1 MGRAGK
7 SKQKVAPKGKERR
20 KLEKLDRSE
29 AAKLPHDHE
38 WPPPI
43 DDPRLT
49 DYFWRDPEPDCTGVL
64 SGDRIRA
71 YQYATG
77 RMIRPFQEQH
87 LNAASYDLTLGP
99 RCVIDGK
106 EVILDSNRRVVDI
119 PPSSIAF
126 VTSREELFIPH
137 WLVARFNL
145 KSRYIFEGLLMG
157 AGPQIDPGFI
167 GVLTCPLHNISNR
180 PIRLQLGKPFAKL
193 DFARTTLGHDVDL
206 SGVNTKAAFYRLGEG
221 EDLRS
226 RDNEVVKIRRP
237 PKDAEPLFGQQADP
251 SGIKSSLQSL
261 EDEFD
266 EVKERVRKNRIVSY
280 SAIATLLGLLI
291 AGTALFF
298 DYTDGRFEDVRADN
312 NAVVRA
318 EVETALRNRIK
329 QIQGMAE
336 RTDLGVSE

>member
-1 MGRAGK
+1 MFG
-7 SKQKVAPKGKERR
+7 PKGKKRK
-20 KLEKLDRSE
+20 KLEKLDCAE

-43 DDPRLT
+43 DDPQLT
-49 DYFWRDPEPDCTGVL
+49 DCFWRDPDPGCTGIL

-77 RMIRPFQEQH
+77 RMIRPFQERH

-99 RCVIDGK
+99 RCVVDGK
-106 EVILDSNRRVVDI
+106 EVILDNNRRVVEV

-145 KSRYIFEGLLMG
+145 KSKYIFDGLLMG

-180 PIRLQLGKPFAKL
+180 PIRLQLGIPFAKL
-193 DFARTTLGHDVDL
+193 DFVRTTWGHNVDL
-206 SGVNTKAAFYRLGEG
+206 SGVNTETAFYKRGEA

-226 RDNEVVKIRRP
+226 RDGEVIKIRSR
-237 PKDAEPLFGQQADP
+237 PKDSEPSFGDQTDP
-251 SGIKSSLQSL
+251 SGVKSSLRSL

-266 EVKERVRKNRIVSY
+266 SVKKEMRRNQIVSY
-280 SAIATLLGLLI
+280 SAIATLTGLLI

-298 DYTDGRFEDVRADN
+298 NYTDGRFEDVRADN
-312 NAVVRA
+312 TAVVRA
-318 EVETALRNRIK
+318 ELDTALQNRIK
-329 QIQGMAE
+329 QIEGMAE